1 MELIK
6 WETCMRS
13 GPNIRSNTIVELK
26 SLCLCTLKC

>member
-13 GPNIRSNTIVELK
+13 GPNIRSNTIVELEVVMFLY
-26 SLCLCTLKC
+26 S